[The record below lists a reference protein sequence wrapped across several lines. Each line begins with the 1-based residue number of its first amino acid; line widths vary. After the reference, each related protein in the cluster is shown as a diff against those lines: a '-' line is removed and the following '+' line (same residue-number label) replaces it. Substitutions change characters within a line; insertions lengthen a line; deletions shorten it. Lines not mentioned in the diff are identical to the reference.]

1 MVYSAT
7 DTIPF
12 ANAETEMTILKA
24 ATRWAWKTAGND
36 ADIDTI
42 YEFLNAYPK
51 HTDEELKEKENRGYK
66 SAFKQVAGTLAY
78 NIQDFTSA
86 GTFGKWFCGRSNFDI
101 SADEFVVL
109 ELEHLKPI
117 KELFKV
123 ITLQVINAVT
133 QDLYLSDRSRRR
145 LIIFDEAWQFLKEGR
160 SALQEIIEEGYRRA
174 RKYGGSF
181 SIITQSVMDI
191 KQFGSVGDVIMANSA
206 FKFYLESG
214 DFEKAKEEKIIDL
227 GDFGMQLLKSVKSN
241 RPKYSEIFMD
251 TPYGMGVTRLAV
263 DPFSYYLFTSDAKEK
278 AEIDSIVKTQ
288 GKDYAE
294 AVKDMVRMYKS

>member
-1 MVYSAT
+1 
-7 DTIPF
+7 
-12 ANAETEMTILKA
+12 
-24 ATRWAWKTAGND
+24 
-36 ADIDTI
+36 
-42 YEFLNAYPK
+42 
-51 HTDEELKEKENRGYK
+51 
-66 SAFKQVAGTLAY
+66 
-78 NIQDFTSA
+78 
-86 GTFGKWFCGRSNFDI
+86 
-101 SADEFVVL
+101 
-109 ELEHLKPI
+109 
-117 KELFKV
+117 
-123 ITLQVINAVT
+123 
-133 QDLYLSDRSRRR
+133 
-145 LIIFDEAWQFLKEGR
+145 
-160 SALQEIIEEGYRRA
+160 
-174 RKYGGSF
+174 
-181 SIITQSVMDI
+181 MDI

-278 AEIDSIVKTQ
+278 AEIDSIVKTK